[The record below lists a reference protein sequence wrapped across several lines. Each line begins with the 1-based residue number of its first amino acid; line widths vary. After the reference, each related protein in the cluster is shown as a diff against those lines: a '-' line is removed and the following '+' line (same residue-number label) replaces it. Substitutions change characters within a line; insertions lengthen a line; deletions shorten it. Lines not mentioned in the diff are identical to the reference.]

1 MAVVGLAT
9 DYCVRA
15 SAIDA
20 CREGFDTTVVTD
32 AIRAVEVNPGDGER
46 ALEDMKRAGAKLGEV
61 PRARAHRPVS
71 PRAKGSALDLLS
83 EEERRELR
91 PGRQPR
97 WIEPMKAVLH
107 DRPFSDP
114 DWIYERKLDGERCL
128 AYRTPQGVRLR
139 SRTDKV
145 LNNSYPELV
154 EDLERAPSPEFV
166 VDGEIVAFSGNIPSF
181 SRLQGRL
188 GISDPERAR
197 RTGIAVYYYLFDIIH
212 LEGYDTTR
220 LPVRPRKR
228 LLRGAVAFHGHV
240 RFLPHRNRDGEKLFV
255 DACRRG
261 LEGLIAKRA
270 ESHYA
275 SKRSTDWLKLKCS
288 HEQELVIG
296 GFTAPQG
303 KRTDFGAL
311 LVGYYEDG
319 ELSYAGKVGTGF
331 DQRTLSN
338 LGEQMRKLERP
349 DPAFADVHPIPKGTH
364 WIEPRLV
371 GQFAFSEWTRDG
383 RLRHPRYLGLRDDKR
398 PEEVVRERPQTI
410 ASRRGRGR

>member
-1 MAVVGLAT
+1 MT
-9 DYCVRA
+9 
-15 SAIDA
+15 
-20 CREGFDTTVVTD
+20 
-32 AIRAVEVNPGDGER
+32 
-46 ALEDMKRAGAKLGEV
+46 
-61 PRARAHRPVS
+61 
-71 PRAKGSALDLLS
+71 RAKGSALDLLS
-83 EEERRELR
+83 EEERGELR
-91 PGRQPR
+91 PSRQPR

-145 LNNSYPELV
+145 LNKSYPELV
-154 EDLERAPSPEFV
+154 EGLERAPSPEFI

-228 LLRGAVAFHGHV
+228 LLRGALDFHGPI

-275 SKRSTDWLKLKCS
+275 TKRSTDWLKLKCS

-311 LVGYYEDG
+311 LVGYYEG
-319 ELSYAGKVGTGF
+319 GKLSYAGKVGTGF
-331 DQRTLSN
+331 DQRTLAS
-338 LGEQMRKLERP
+338 LGQQMRKLERS
-349 DPAFADVHPIPKGTH
+349 DPPFADVRPVPKGTH

-398 PEEVVRERPQTI
+398 PREVVRERPQTT
-410 ASRRGRGR
+410 ASRKGRGR